1 MLATKSFIG
10 QRLDMEHYKNVSMN
24 RTIEV
29 FDSDDVSYDL
39 GSLDVIFEFFAK
51 PHGTSLE
58 TFNLGDATDNLI
70 VFIDEVLDYR
80 PGIYYHECY
89 QMSDASPSLKVLL
102 FYGVSEII

>member
-1 MLATKSFIG
+1 MLAVKSYIG
-10 QRLDMEHYKNVSMN
+10 RRLDMQHYKNVAMD

-29 FDSDDVSYDL
+29 FDDQDNAFDLGSDDVIY
-39 GSLDVIFEFFAK
+39 EFFAK

-58 TFNLGDATDNLI
+58 EFNLGDATANLI
-70 VFIDEVLDYR
+70 VFDGQVLNYR

-89 QMSDASPSLKVLL
+89 QMSDASPSEKILI